1 MQRKQEFICKDLDEG
16 MELAIAYFH
25 LSSEKIFLNIIE
37 ENDDNMKVE
46 ALIDINLALEGKKY
60 LETILQAMNVEYQ
73 LEVRVLN
80 NEQEIYYNIHT
91 NENPLLIGVKGKT
104 LDALQTLVRNLL
116 QTYTKD
122 MLVVNVD
129 VGSYRENRKH
139 QLEVLATKTAKE
151 VAKTKE
157 KNETTH
163 AISARNSRR
172 SIVRPGAGD
181 KQSHNARQL
190 ARPNGLARRRW
201 QLLLHLHRRKKDAC
215 KQRPL
220 PLGGYQS
227 LRYRQPIAE

>member
-129 VGSYRENRKH
+129 VGNYRENRKH

-151 VAKTKE
+151 VAKTKVPVKLKPMSSYE
-157 KNETTH
+157 RRVIHNKLTEWRDVYTESEGEGNDR
-163 AISARNSRR
+163 AI
-172 SIVRPGAGD
+172 IIKP
-181 KQSHNARQL
+181 KQ
-190 ARPNGLARRRW
+190 
-201 QLLLHLHRRKKDAC
+201 K
-215 KQRPL
+215 
-220 PLGGYQS
+220 
-227 LRYRQPIAE
+227 